1 MATCFASDA
10 VSIKAALDYMTSKN
24 GQKRDAD
31 KVLAT
36 GVECSPETA
45 NAEMAAM
52 RKFYGQ
58 DCGLKAHTYLQ
69 SFSPD
74 DMAAGLTMARAN
86 EVGRQTL
93 ADFMAARGYAA
104 GAFQAV
110 VCTQCDGE
118 SGLIHNHFVVNN
130 LDLSTGRKLKMNQA
144 LWQFRAASDRQC
156 RAHGL
161 SVVGE
166 REQVCGCDVRYTG
179 TEKAMLQK
187 GKLPWKEQLRLAL
200 EQEMPLSRNAD
211 ELRCRLAARGIG
223 MELRGKRSVVY
234 TIEGKDGKTRR
245 ARGRVLGDAYDRAAV
260 DSLGRSYDGRAA
272 ELHVSWASV
281 VAAHPEMEQDARRTA
296 RRAVVVCDD
305 AAVAAGYR
313 VPQRRRKRA
322 QNGQASAEARA
333 MSACA
338 FLVQDGVAMPLR
350 LTGQAM
356 RTVGRVAG
364 AVPVVG
370 APVRLVLCGT
380 GGAAESIGK
389 RMESGARQFRQRVR
403 DLDARAARGRR
414 PEECGG
420 RGGGGAA
427 SQQDVRQHDG
437 RGLVQDALAEIAK
450 GRGLPPAAVRLDG
463 DDDDSGLR
471 NWELMSELERDEIRN
486 KELARSI

>member
-10 VSIKAALDYMTSKN
+10 VSIRAALDYMTSKN

-31 KVLAT
+31 KVLTT

-45 NAEMAAM
+45 NTEMQAM

-58 DCGLKAHTYLQ
+58 DCGLRAHTYLQ
-69 SFSPD
+69 SFSPE
-74 DMAAGLTMARAN
+74 DMQSGLTMQQAN
-86 EVGRQTL
+86 EVGRETL
-93 ADFMAARGYAA
+93 ERFMAVRGYAA
-104 GAFQAV
+104 GSYQAV
-110 VCTQCDGE
+110 VCTQCDGD
-118 SGLIHNHFVVNN
+118 SALIHNHFIVNN
-130 LDLSTGRKLKMNQA
+130 IDLSTGRKLKMNQA
-144 LWQFRAASDRQC
+144 LWDFRAASDRQC

-166 REQVCGCDVRYTG
+166 REQRRGCDVRYTG

-187 GKLPWKEQLRLAL
+187 GKLPWKEQIRLAL

-211 ELRCRLAARGIG
+211 ELRARLAAHGIG
-223 MELRGKRSVVY
+223 MELRGKKSVVY
-234 TIEGKDGKTRR
+234 TIEGNDGKIRR
-245 ARGRVLGDAYDRAAV
+245 ARGRVLGDQYDRAAV
-260 DSLGRSYDGRAA
+260 DALGRSYDGRAA

-281 VAAHPEMEQDARRTA
+281 VAAHPEMKQDARRVA

-305 AAVAAGYR
+305 ATVAAGYR
-313 VPQRRRKRA
+313 VPQRRRRRV

-333 MSACA
+333 LGACA

-370 APVRLVLCGT
+370 APVRLVLCGA
-380 GGAAESIGK
+380 GGAAESVGK
-389 RMESGARQFRQRVR
+389 RMEGGARQFRQRVR
-403 DLDARAARGRR
+403 DLDARAARDRR
-414 PEECGG
+414 PEECG
-420 RGGGGAA
+420 RSGGGGAA
-427 SQQDVRQHDG
+427 GQQTATQDRG

-450 GRGLPPAAVRLDG
+450 SRGLPPAAVRLDG
-463 DDDDSGLR
+463 DDDDGLK
-471 NWELMSELERDEIRN
+471 NWELMSELEKDELRN

>member
-69 SFSPD
+69 SFSPE
-74 DMAAGLTMARAN
+74 DMQGGLTMQQAN
-86 EVGRQTL
+86 EVGRETL
-93 ADFMAARGYAA
+93 ERFMAARGYAA
-104 GAFQAV
+104 GSYQAV
-110 VCTQCDGE
+110 VCTQCDGD
-118 SGLIHNHFVVNN
+118 SALIHNHFIVNN
-130 LDLSTGRKLKMNQA
+130 IDLSTGRKLKMNQA
-144 LWQFRAASDRQC
+144 LWDFRAASDQQC

-161 SVVGE
+161 SIVGK
-166 REQVCGCDVRYTG
+166 REQGRGCDVRYTG

-187 GKLPWKEQLRLAL
+187 GKTPWKEQLRLVL
-200 EQEMPLSRNAD
+200 EAEMPLSRNAD
-211 ELRCRLAARGIG
+211 ELRTRLAVRGIG
-223 MELRGKRSVVY
+223 MELRGKKSVVY
-234 TIEGKDGKTRR
+234 TIEGSDGKMRR
-245 ARGRVLGDAYDRAAV
+245 ARGRVLGDQYDRAAI
-260 DSLGRSYDGRAA
+260 DGLGRSYDGRAA
-272 ELHVSWASV
+272 ELHANWASV
-281 VAAHPEMEQDARRTA
+281 VAAHSEMKADARRVA

-305 AAVAAGYR
+305 AAARAGYR

-350 LTGQAM
+350 LAGQAM
-356 RTVGRVAG
+356 RMVGRVAG

-370 APVRLVLCGT
+370 APVRLVLCGA
-380 GGAAESIGK
+380 GGATENVGE
-389 RMESGARQFRQRVR
+389 RMENGARQFRQNVR
-403 DLDARAARGRR
+403 ELDARTARDRR
-414 PEECGG
+414 PEECGHG
-420 RGGGGAA
+420 GGGGAA
-427 SQQDVRQHDG
+427 GQQDARQRDG

-450 GRGLPPAAVRLDG
+450 SRGLPPAAVRLDG

-486 KELARSI
+486 RELARSI

>member
-10 VSIKAALDYMTSKN
+10 VSVRAALDYMTSKD
-24 GQKRDAD
+24 GRKRDPD
-31 KVLAT
+31 KIFAT
-36 GVECSPETA
+36 GVECAPETA
-45 NAEMAAM
+45 NTEMQAM

-58 DCGLKAHTYLQ
+58 NCGLRAHTYLQ
-69 SFSPD
+69 SFSPE
-74 DMAAGLTMARAN
+74 DMQGGLTMQQAN
-86 EVGRQTL
+86 EVGRATL

-104 GAFQAV
+104 GSYQAV

-144 LWQFRAASDRQC
+144 LWQFRAASDQQC

-166 REQVCGCDVRYTG
+166 REQARGCDVRYAG
-179 TEKAMLQK
+179 AEKAMLQK
-187 GKLPWKEQLRLAL
+187 GQLPWKERLRLAL
-200 EQEMPLSRNAD
+200 EAEMPLSRSAD
-211 ELRCRLAARGIG
+211 ELRTRLAARGVG
-223 MELRGKRSVVY
+223 MELRGRKSVVY
-234 TIEGKDGKTRR
+234 TIEGNDGKIRR
-245 ARGRVLGDAYDRAAV
+245 ARGRVLGDQYDRAAV
-260 DSLGRSYDGRAA
+260 DSLGRSYDGCAA

-281 VAAHPEMEQDARRTA
+281 VAAHPEMQADARRVA

-305 AAVAAGYR
+305 AAVTAGYR
-313 VPQRRRKRA
+313 VPQRRRRRA

-333 MSACA
+333 LGACA
-338 FLVQDGVAMPLR
+338 FLVQDGVALPLR

-370 APVRLVLCGT
+370 APVRLVLCGA
-380 GGAAESIGK
+380 GGAAESAGK
-389 RMESGARQFRQRVR
+389 RMEAGARQFRQRVR
-403 DLDARAARGRR
+403 DLDSRAARDRR
-414 PEECGG
+414 PEECG
-420 RGGGGAA
+420 RGGGAA
-427 SQQDVRQHDG
+427 GHQDAPQDRG

-450 GRGLPPAAVRLDG
+450 SRGLPPAAVRLDG

-471 NWELMSELERDEIRN
+471 NWELMSDLEKDEIRN
-486 KELARSI
+486 RELARSI